1 MADLSPERSGKS
13 VQTSMSVFMRRLKV
27 LMSKMADQVEFS
39 PFTTVDKY
47 LHLQYTCIF
56 SSSSLLLF
64 AAAVKR
70 AKRRDRKKRSR
81 LVDNWLLSREESG
94 AYHQLM
100 NELKLSDS
108 DAYQRYI
115 RMNEETFE
123 VSMITFSII

>member
-27 LMSKMADQVEFS
+27 LMSNMADQVEFS

-47 LHLQYTCIF
+47 LHMQYTCIF

-70 AKRRDRKKRSR
+70 AKRQNRKKRSR
-81 LVDNWLLSREESG
+81 WVDNWLLSREESG

>member
-1 MADLSPERSGKS
+1 MWPIY
-13 VQTSMSVFMRRLKV
+13 RRKDRESQSQKHECAHAHAQV

-47 LHLQYTCIF
+47 LRMQYTCIF
-56 SSSSLLLF
+56 SSSSLLFL

-70 AKRRDRKKRSR
+70 AKLRNRKKRSR
-81 LVDNWLLSREESG
+81 WVDNWLLSREESG

-108 DAYQRYI
+108 DAYRKYI
-115 RMNEETFE
+115 RMNEETFQ
-123 VSMITFSII
+123 VSMRTFSII

>member
-47 LHLQYTCIF
+47 LHMQYTCIF

-70 AKRRDRKKRSR
+70 AKRQNRKKRSR
-81 LVDNWLLSREESG
+81 WVDNSLLSREESG